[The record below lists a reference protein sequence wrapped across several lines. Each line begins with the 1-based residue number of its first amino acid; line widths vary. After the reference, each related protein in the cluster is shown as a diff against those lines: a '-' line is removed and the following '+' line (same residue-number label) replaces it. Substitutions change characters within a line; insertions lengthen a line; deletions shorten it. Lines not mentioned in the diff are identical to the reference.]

1 MRRKEKEITEKS
13 AIDSVIRHSLVCRV
27 GMADGT
33 KPYVVP
39 VCFGYKDKVIYIHGS
54 LKGKKLDILKKNPNV
69 CLEFDMNTEIVKAD
83 NACDWGMKFQSVIGF
98 GKAVFIDDPDEQR
111 EALDCIMKH
120 YSDQSF
126 LFSDSVLKATTVIKI
141 KVNRMTG
148 KQSGF

>member
-1 MRRKEKEITEKS
+1 
-13 AIDSVIRHSLVCRV
+13 
-27 GMADGT
+27 
-33 KPYVVP
+33 
-39 VCFGYKDKVIYIHGS
+39 
-54 LKGKKLDILKKNPNV
+54 
-69 CLEFDMNTEIVKAD
+69 
-83 NACDWGMKFQSVIGF
+83 MKFQSVIGF